1 MIFAKNMAGIS
12 APIWYQKV
20 VWLLNYFLFPARLTM
35 MSDEDEVDVLTI
47 EPHPDNDEVSQSGVT
62 LCLQETIGE

>member
-1 MIFAKNMAGIS
+1 
-12 APIWYQKV
+12 
-20 VWLLNYFLFPARLTM
+20 M

-62 LCLQETIGE
+62 VCLQETIGERGLVTK